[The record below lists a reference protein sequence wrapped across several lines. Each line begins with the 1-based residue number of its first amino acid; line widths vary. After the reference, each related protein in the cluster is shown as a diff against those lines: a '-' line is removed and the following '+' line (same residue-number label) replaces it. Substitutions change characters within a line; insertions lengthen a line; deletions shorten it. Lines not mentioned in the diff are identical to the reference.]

1 MLKGEKVLLRA
12 RHDSDIPVFEDEL
25 YGDVETWS
33 RADNRPWRPIPPDS
47 ADSPFRRGAEDDRT
61 ASFSVVELASD
72 SLAGEALLWAIDM
85 HNRAAHIGLSLRPS
99 FRGKG
104 LATDA
109 VSVLCRYAF
118 ITRGLHRLQAET
130 LTDNYAMINVAKR
143 NGFVEEGL
151 LRRSE
156 WVNGQF
162 SDLVILG
169 LLAEQWH

>member
-25 YGDVETWS
+25 YADVETWS
-33 RADNRPWRPIPPDS
+33 RADNRPWRPIPPGS

-72 SLAGEALLWAIDM
+72 NLAGEALLWAIDM

-130 LTDNYAMINVAKR
+130 LADNYAMINVAKR

-151 LRRSE
+151 FRRSE

-169 LLAEQWH
+169 LLAEEWH